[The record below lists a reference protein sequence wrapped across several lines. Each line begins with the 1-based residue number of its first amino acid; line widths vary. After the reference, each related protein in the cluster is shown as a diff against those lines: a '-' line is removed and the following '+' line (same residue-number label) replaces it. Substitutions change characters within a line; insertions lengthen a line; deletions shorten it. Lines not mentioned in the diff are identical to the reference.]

1 MIVFACLPIVATT
14 TTAIRKF
21 VTAQKPC
28 ATGTDTTFQAEVPVS
43 LPFQAPQANTRLSGP
58 IAVSTTWQIE
68 GTMHGNWNG

>member
-21 VTAQKPC
+21 ATAHKPC
-28 ATGTDTTFQAEVPVS
+28 ATRTDTIFQSGSSAS
-43 LPFQAPQANTRLSGP
+43 LLLQGSQGNTRLSRP
-58 IAVSTTWQIE
+58 IAGSTTWQIE

>member
-21 VTAQKPC
+21 VTTHRPC
-28 ATGTDTTFQAEVPVS
+28 ATRTDTIFQSGSPAC
-43 LPFQAPQANTRLSGP
+43 LPLQESQEDTQILRP
-58 IAVSTTWQIE
+58 IAIRTTWQIE